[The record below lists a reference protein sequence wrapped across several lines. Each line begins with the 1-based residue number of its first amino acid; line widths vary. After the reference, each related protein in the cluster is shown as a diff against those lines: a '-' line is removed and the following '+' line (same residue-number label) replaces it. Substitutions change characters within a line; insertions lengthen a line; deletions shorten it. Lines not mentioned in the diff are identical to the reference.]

1 MKYKIVETD
10 KKQPTRDIIPL
21 DEFFCSNCNSMV
33 TVDEM
38 VDNDRPEGVLNW
50 LDSHVKCC
58 GNPNY
63 HTFMNT
69 LRHFTVKPDP
79 RGLKVEMVCG
89 DIHKWDTEQPSI
101 KSVTLHGVQIYPNS
115 DIVSSITGDLN
126 HDDNYNNIVTL
137 LDKVTGDKWAF
148 DTDARYEN
156 EHMSAITRKA
166 IELGNVQAI
175 FPMAKGHY
183 LRLTRIKKN

>member
-101 KSVTLHGVQIYPNS
+101 KSVTLHGEQIYPSEEPVITGKLLGDNPENIAKLLS
-115 DIVSSITGDLN
+115 RVTGEEWRYDLNASYNRDGSITDMTMVSIKCN
-126 HDDNYNNIVTL
+126 D
-137 LDKVTGDKWAF
+137 
-148 DTDARYEN
+148 
-156 EHMSAITRKA
+156 
-166 IELGNVQAI
+166 VQAI
-175 FPMAKGHY
+175 FPISNGMY
-183 LRLTRIKKN
+183 LRFRRVKSPQ